1 MKSSPSTA
9 GIVSGASTLRIDWM
23 RLRVDENIK
32 DHGFPTPAGVQF
44 LMAAGKRGR
53 REVLT
58 RYTNYAVVSQAA
70 AYLRTKKNLLIMFVH
85 SKG

>member
-1 MKSSPSTA
+1 MA
-9 GIVSGASTLRIDWM
+9 GIASGTSTSHIVWM
-23 RLRVDENIK
+23 GLRVDENIK

-44 LMAAGKRGR
+44 PMAAGKRGR

-70 AYLRTKKNLLIMFVH
+70 AYLKTKKNLLIMFVH